1 MNVISVQDLKA
12 LVEGGLPV
20 GTVVIDCR
28 TPDEHALE
36 HMPFT
41 QLIPLDEIEQRA
53 DELKGFDQI
62 FLHCRSGGRSADAC
76 QRLEAL
82 GFADLVNVE
91 GGLLAWKDAGY
102 ELVS

>member
-1 MNVISVQDLKA
+1 MKVISVQDLKA

-28 TPDEHALE
+28 TPDEYALE
-36 HMPFT
+36 HLAFA

-53 DELKGFDQI
+53 DELKSFDQI

-82 GFADLVNVE
+82 GFGEPINVE
-91 GGLLAWKDAGY
+91 GGILAWKDAGY
-102 ELVS
+102 ELAS